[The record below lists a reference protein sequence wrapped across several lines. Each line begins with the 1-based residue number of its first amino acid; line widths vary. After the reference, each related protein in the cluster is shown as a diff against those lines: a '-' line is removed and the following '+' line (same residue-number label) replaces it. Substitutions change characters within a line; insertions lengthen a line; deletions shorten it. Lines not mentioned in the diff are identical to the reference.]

1 MKSLISFVLCAL
13 LAGISLSASAGVAP
27 NTGSSAM
34 SQSGAKIAA
43 PAKPSA
49 DQSEDKKEPHN
60 ASPRDSA
67 R

>member
-34 SQSGAKIAA
+34 SQSGAKISA

-49 DQSEDKKEPHN
+49 EASEDKKEPHN